1 MLWLTSQGGA
11 RGALRFKC
19 WAESEEAMSVIVSKI
34 EALQLA
40 RPSNAALPTVSMKR
54 GFEMLA
60 DKKKAVSSRLHNV
73 AEAEAPAAEPQRESI
88 AEADDDEDE
97 VA

>member
-1 MLWLTSQGGA
+1 
-11 RGALRFKC
+11 
-19 WAESEEAMSVIVSKI
+19 MSVIVSKI

-54 GFEMLA
+54 GLEMLA

-88 AEADDDEDE
+88 AEADDEAPADSVRLD
-97 VA
+97 VPKSPASPPPAWTPRDAA